1 MVGTSSQKIN
11 LDLALGHAN
20 SWTAQQTFGAGL
32 KITGTTGGAT
42 IDLTSI
48 SHNSPHFDG
57 NGNIVFQSSATS
69 GANWGIYDKNGTT
82 MFLAYVDGTKKVATV
97 SNVLDDGVAGNMA
110 ILGALVLDWQ
120 AGNTGSEFLAIG
132 GSGNIANAQA
142 VIGLSGSGAS
152 ALSVTSGTQVSLYKL
167 NYNGGSLGSDI
178 RLKDQIVKSDL
189 DFLSVFQRLNVYEYT
204 RKDDPTERR
213 EIGLVAQEAEN
224 ILPQVVD
231 HNGSC
236 GMVGLWQNDLLAAVI
251 GAIKQLDAKITGLKI
266 KE

>member
-1 MVGTSSQKIN
+1 MAVTSVNGLTGIITIASPNSTLMVGTSSQKIN

-97 SNVLDDGVAGNMA
+97 SNILDDGV
-110 ILGALVLDWQ
+110 
-120 AGNTGSEFLAIG
+120 
-132 GSGNIANAQA
+132 GNIAVYSQLYLADGGLGSGVSA
-142 VIGLSGSGAS
+142 YISVGGTPLSGVAQGVI
-152 ALSVTSGTQVSLYKL
+152 ALVGSTAGIPTVTSGTS
-167 NYNGGSLGSDI
+167 
-178 RLKDQIVKSDL
+178 
-189 DFLSVFQRLNVYEYT
+189 
-204 RKDDPTERR
+204 
-213 EIGLVAQEAEN
+213 A
-224 ILPQVVD
+224 
-231 HNGSC
+231 
-236 GMVGLWQNDLLAAVI
+236 
-251 GAIKQLDAKITGLKI
+251 
-266 KE
+266 